1 MSKEIAPSRKQQEL
15 QDRADFELSLMRS
28 MD

>member
-1 MSKEIAPSRKQQEL
+1 MSKEIAPSRELQEM